1 MLRLTFDLF
10 RRAVEDPVAKLSE
23 RIQQFDKEASATQ
36 KTQLQTPEAD
46 FQTILEQAEGKQDA
60 KLAKDANASKWRSK
74 LQSGLATF
82 CKTAQHYQK
91 MLDFMMEQAP
101 EYTSAIWGAMKIL
114 LIPSVNHEKL
124 KQGVISALETVG
136 DQFALMKVIVDLQPS
151 DLMVQTVTAAYV
163 DFIKFLNKAVKYYTQ
178 CRGCTYMLYS

>member
-1 MLRLTFDLF
+1 MLRLTSDLC
-10 RRAVEDPVAKLSE
+10 RQAVEDPVAKLSE

-36 KTQLQTPEAD
+36 KTQLQTSEAD
-46 FQTILEQAEGKQDA
+46 FQTILEQAKGKQDA

-91 MLDFMMEQAP
+91 ILDVLTEQAP
-101 EYTSAIWGAMKIL
+101 EYTSAIWGAIKIL
-114 LIPSVNHEKL
+114 LISSINHEKL
-124 KQGVISALETVG
+124 KHGVISALDTVG

-151 DLMVQTVTAAYV
+151 DLMVQTVTAAYS
-163 DFIKFLNKAVKYYTQ
+163 DFVKFLNKAVKYYTQ
-178 CRGCTYMLYS
+178 CRGCKYMLYL